1 MQLILSS
8 FLAIGMMPMAWMKIA
23 SPPVSL
29 GFSAVAVTAANPN
42 GHILQVNGDAR
53 LERQERQLQ
62 PLPGLPIYPGDR
74 LLAAQ
79 GAKLVVQCADLT
91 IESILGEQLNGC
103 AAPPSSSLVFSPPP
117 SSPCNPDLYE
127 CPPRGDWASGASN
140 DGIPYPISPRRTYLL
155 NDRPPLNW
163 NRVSGATEY
172 TVSLLEDGIEL
183 WQVTTSQTQLDYP
196 NDRPLRVDADY
207 LLVIE
212 TDTGIS
218 SLAAEPIPG
227 GLGFR
232 LLSED
237 SRREVEG
244 AIAQIDTQN
253 LEESA
258 RSLAIAFLY
267 AERRLTVE
275 AIEILEKLIASGLE
289 NAPLY
294 SRVAQLYWHYLALP
308 EQALEPYCQTV
319 KLAGDDLLELRQ
331 QAQEHL
337 DRFTDSCESLP

>member
-8 FLAIGMMPMAWMKIA
+8 FFAIGLMPMAWMEIA
-23 SPPVSL
+23 RPPASL
-29 GFSAVAVTAANPN
+29 AFSSVAIAAAHPN
-42 GHILQVNGDAR
+42 GQILQVNGDAR
-53 LERQERQLQ
+53 LERQDRQIQ
-62 PLPGLPIYPGDR
+62 PLPGMQIYPGDR
-74 LLAAQ
+74 LLTARGAQ
-79 GAKLVVQCADLT
+79 LVVQCADLT
-91 IESILGEQLNGC
+91 IESILGEQLNDC
-103 AAPPSSSLVFSPPP
+103 AAPASLS
-117 SSPCNPDLYE
+117 CNPDLYE
-127 CPPRGDWASGASN
+127 CPPRGDWASLTSN

-331 QAQEHL
+331 QAQELL